1 MLELVI
7 VISDLYLPGA
17 HEAPEALPGL
27 DQIARFGAAVPLE
40 HGWRAWLASW
50 VGRDDLA
57 LLPASAVAAATRPS
71 EIAGQATTWMAT
83 PLHLAPG
90 LTTLHFDA
98 RGILRLRP
106 EEQNE
111 LTLDFER
118 CFPNMRLVP
127 LDSGEFL
134 LLQPTAPPAV
144 TTEPARI
151 AGAHVADALPRGE
164 GASHLRRLGAEIEMW
179 LHEHPTNLARARR
192 NELTISTL
200 WVWGGGTGVP
210 VARTIA
216 PSLPR
221 AFGADSYV
229 QGLWRLCGG
238 EIQSLPAQLE
248 DTYAASTAL
257 VLRGS
262 ELVELDRRFVSP
274 AVEALRRRSVQRV
287 SILANDRRL
296 VLTPSGLRKFWR
308 RPRPALESLR

>member
-1 MLELVI
+1 VLELVI
-7 VISDLYLPGA
+7 VIPELYLPEA
-17 HEAPEALPGL
+17 HDAPAALPGL
-27 DQIARFGAAVPLE
+27 DQIARFGAATTLE

-57 LLPASAVAAATRPS
+57 LAPVSTVAAATRLQ
-71 EIAGQATTWMAT
+71 EIVGHATTWIAT
-83 PLHLAPG
+83 PLHLAAG
-90 LTTLHFDA
+90 LTTLHCDA
-98 RGILRLRP
+98 RSLLRLSP
-106 EEQNE
+106 AEQNE

-134 LLQPTAPPAV
+134 LLQPSTPPVV

-164 GASHLRRLGAEIEMW
+164 GAAQLRRLGAEIEMW
-179 LHEHPTNLARARR
+179 LHEHPINLARARR
-192 NELTISTL
+192 NERTISTL

-210 VARTIA
+210 VARTLA
-216 PSLPR
+216 HSLPR
-221 AFGADSYV
+221 AFGADSYL

-238 EIQSLPAQLE
+238 EIQSLPQQLE
-248 DTYAASTAL
+248 ATYAASAAL

-262 ELVELDRRFVSP
+262 ELVELDRQFVSP
-274 AVEALRRRSVQRV
+274 AVQALRRRSVQRV
-287 SILANDRRL
+287 SILANDRLL
-296 VLTPSGLRKFWR
+296 VLTPGGLRKFWR